1 MLKKSFISN
10 VQIILLL
17 NILVK
22 PIWIFFIDKN
32 EKPEL
37 KNGKLA
43 DLAPTILYWMGIE
56 IPEVMNGEI
65 LIENTK

>member
-1 MLKKSFISN
+1 VPL
-10 VQIILLL
+10 
-17 NILVK
+17 
-22 PIWIFFIDKN
+22 FFIDKN